1 MVNIR
6 RVAET
11 QMVNIRRVAE
21 TQMVNI
27 RRVAETQMVN
37 IRRVA
42 ETQMVN
48 IRRVAETQMVSVRKR
63 NIQGRYNSLRHLQRR
78 YLNRI
83 EYISGTKFI
92 IITIFYNVYS
102 KYNIPR
108 KGQGKSTRDYRGLT
122 NLRFSFARHQ
132 QSLLITHFPV
142 KFILIQNKSVVSKH
156 WISVANAEC

>member
-1 MVNIR
+1 MDPDDVRYREVSLYYLPENQDRQKIPPMISISKKLKSIYEGLRRPRWSQFASEIYNVDTMVYG
-6 RVAET
+6 T
-11 QMVNIRRVAE
+11 
-21 TQMVNI
+21 
-27 RRVAETQMVN
+27 
-37 IRRVA
+37 
-42 ETQMVN
+42 
-48 IRRVAETQMVSVRKR
+48 
-63 NIQGRYNSLRHLQRR
+63 YNVGT

-83 EYISGTKFI
+83 EFISGTKFT

-142 KFILIQNKSVVSKH
+142 S
-156 WISVANAEC
+156 C